1 MTHWGGY
8 LTYSLLHLETGHLLL
23 NVSLQLLVGLSLE
36 MVHGTRRV
44 IPLYILGVGF
54 NWKANLKVGTKCEFK
69 VLSGSLAFFCFDC
82 GAMIGASGGGQS
94 HIGNFFKNVFFS

>member
-1 MTHWGGY
+1 MTHWWGY
-8 LTYSLLHLETGHLLL
+8 LTYSLLHLEPGHLLL

-54 NWKANLKVGTKCEFK
+54 NGKAKLKVNTK
-69 VLSGSLAFFCFDC
+69 
-82 GAMIGASGGGQS
+82 MWI
-94 HIGNFFKNVFFS
+94 